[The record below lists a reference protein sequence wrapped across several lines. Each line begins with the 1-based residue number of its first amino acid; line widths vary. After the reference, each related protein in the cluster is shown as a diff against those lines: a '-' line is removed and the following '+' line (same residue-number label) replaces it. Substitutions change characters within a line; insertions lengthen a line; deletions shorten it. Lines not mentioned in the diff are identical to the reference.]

1 MKGDPIFKKIIYSS
15 GFLAI
20 IPAIVVSFFLLP
32 VGSKYILSIEPTAKF
47 TGQFVYTDLNS
58 DSISESVF
66 IGKGVPYFFICARD
80 YNLRYYDQWNLTDS
94 LNPSISDV
102 FFGNYDHDRFQE
114 VYIFTHKG
122 DSLFLNVN
130 ELLDRAGTRL
140 DRIFITK
147 IGYVKGEVTSL
158 LKPAG
163 FFDENGDGKDELYFG
178 ITTGFAE
185 DPRRLYYFDL
195 VHKKLHS
202 SQFTGIICLD
212 PKMADVDGDN
222 RPEIFGD
229 MSACGNFGRKVP
241 FSDSSTWF
249 MVFNDS
255 LKFEFPPEEFRG
267 YVNGLQ
273 TNYYDNGTEKDY
285 VLAHWVGGTDTTVLD
300 SRILIYSPRGK
311 LLKYRLFSDIGD
323 FQHIRFFVDNH
334 IKSNKIYILE
344 NKFFE
349 LNDSLELV
357 RTVDIPFKS
366 EIYAYQ
372 ADLNADGED
381 EFLLYSEDEEKLAV
395 YSAGLEKL
403 IDLKFKTPDYLWKF
417 SQYLSKDH
425 QRSLFLSSGNKGY
438 FLKLS
443 KSKYHYLGYLAY
455 PGIYLLFLM
464 FIILT
469 KRINTLQVVQK
480 ESLNRR
486 LVTLQLQGIK
496 SQLDPHFTF
505 NTLNSIAS
513 LIYIEDRQTAYDY
526 MIKFT
531 ELLRGM
537 INDADRVYRSL
548 GEELEFVTTYLDLE
562 KLRFGE
568 KFNYEIIIGEGVSQ
582 REQVPKLVLQTFAE
596 NATKHGIMSNAQG
609 GLLKIMV
616 NKEKDYLKLII
627 EDNGIGREAAAGHS
641 TSTGK
646 GLKLTR
652 EFYDILNQINK
663 KPIRHFIIDLHNE
676 AGDPS
681 GTRVEVWVPVEE

>member
-395 YSAGLEKL
+395 YNAGLEKL
-403 IDLKFKTPDYLWKF
+403 IDIKFKTPNYLWKF

-425 QRSLFLSSGNKGY
+425 QRSLFLTSGNKGY

>member
-66 IGKGVPYFFICARD
+66 IGKGAPYFFICARN

-122 DSLFLNVN
+122 DSLFLNAN
-130 ELLDRAGTRL
+130 ELLDPAGTRL

-147 IGYVKGEVTSL
+147 IGYIKGEVTSV

-163 FFDENGDGKDELYFG
+163 FFDENGDGRDELYFG

-395 YSAGLEKL
+395 YNAGLEKL

-616 NKEKDYLKLII
+616 NMEKDYLKLII

>member
-147 IGYVKGEVTSL
+147 IGYIKGEVTSV

-163 FFDENGDGKDELYFG
+163 FFDENGDGRDELYFG

-195 VHKKLHS
+195 VHKKLYS

-255 LKFEFPPEEFRG
+255 LKFEFPPQEFRG

-395 YSAGLEKL
+395 YNAGLEKL